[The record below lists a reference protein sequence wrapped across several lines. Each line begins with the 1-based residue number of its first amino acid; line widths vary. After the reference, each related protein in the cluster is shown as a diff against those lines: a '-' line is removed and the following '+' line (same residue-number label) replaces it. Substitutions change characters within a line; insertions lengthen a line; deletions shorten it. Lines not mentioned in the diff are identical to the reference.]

1 MEAALRTA
9 YYAIM
14 GENCAP
20 DAFKNVRASSQETGV
35 TEAEFELNGQILRI
49 AAVSGLGNTRN
60 LLKAIERGE
69 KHYEFVEVM
78 ACPGGCVAGAGTMQ
92 PVKKSQTAVS
102 LYAAKAGHVTSDRT
116 EYVSELEKL
125 VD

>member
-1 MEAALRTA
+1 
-9 YYAIM
+9 
-14 GENCAP
+14 
-20 DAFKNVRASSQETGV
+20 
-35 TEAEFELNGQILRI
+35 
-49 AAVSGLGNTRN
+49 
-60 LLKAIERGE
+60 
-69 KHYEFVEVM
+69 M
-78 ACPGGCVAGAGTMQ
+78 ACPGGRVAGAGTMQ

>member
-1 MEAALRTA
+1 MPGRLR
-9 YYAIM
+9 
-14 GENCAP
+14 GRC
-20 DAFKNVRASSQETGV
+20 R
-35 TEAEFELNGQILRI
+35 
-49 AAVSGLGNTRN
+49 
-60 LLKAIERGE
+60 
-69 KHYEFVEVM
+69 
-78 ACPGGCVAGAGTMQ
+78 MQ